1 MKIRFLRSMRNALV
15 IVIVCLSVSL
25 LYDVYKEPIDRLLH
39 LDQTE
44 TNETTETGNRKQKTK
59 KQAQKPDGQQEEG
72 LPSAYDGRMTG
83 KAPEV
88 KNQGT
93 FGTCWAVVTSSAL
106 ESRLLPQEDI
116 IFSADHISTQNSYA
130 IGQEEGGA
138 YNIAIAY
145 LTAWQGPVTE
155 EMDPYGDG
163 VTPEGLS
170 PVKHVQEVQI
180 AEDKDFDAIKEMI
193 YRYGAVQS
201 SIYMDMGGTKVTS
214 EYYDPENTSY
224 YYNGEDEVNHDILII
239 GWDDDYP
246 AENFTKT
253 PSKNGA
259 FLCQN
264 SWGEG
269 FGDGGRFYV
278 AYDDTQIGRNCVAYT
293 RIDGMDNYDH
303 LYQTDL
309 CGWVGRLG
317 YGDGT
322 CYFANLFQAE
332 RNEWLDAVGFYAV
345 GPDTEY
351 SVTVMD
357 GEKDLSNA
365 LLEETKASGSFANAG
380 YYTVNM
386 KEPIY
391 MEEGKTYAVVVK
403 VHTPEADYP
412 VATEYMADE
421 ATEEA
426 DLSDGDGYISHNG
439 AKWTGTETEYGCNV
453 CMKLYTTDEVKQ

>member
-259 FLCQN
+259 FCVRTAGAKALATAEDFMLPMMIHRLAETV
-264 SWGEG
+264 WH
-269 FGDGGRFYV
+269 
-278 AYDDTQIGRNCVAYT
+278 TQGLTGQITMTIFIRPICVAGSEIWAIKKKAAGLQTFIRQIVHRRCVQSGFMQPGRSRITKSMWRQILKT
-293 RIDGMDNYDH
+293 RCH
-303 LYQTDL
+303 LFCQRRSRKVI
-309 CGWVGRLG
+309 W
-317 YGDGT
+317 
-322 CYFANLFQAE
+322 N
-332 RNEWLDAVGFYAV
+332 
-345 GPDTEY
+345 
-351 SVTVMD
+351 
-357 GEKDLSNA
+357 EKDFIRL
-365 LLEETKASGSFANAG
+365 
-380 YYTVNM
+380 
-386 KEPIY
+386 I
-391 MEEGKTYAVVVK
+391 
-403 VHTPEADYP
+403 
-412 VATEYMADE
+412 
-421 ATEEA
+421 
-426 DLSDGDGYISHNG
+426 
-439 AKWTGTETEYGCNV
+439 
-453 CMKLYTTDEVKQ
+453 

>member
-1 MKIRFLRSMRNALV
+1 MRNALV

-170 PVKHVQEVQI
+170 PVKHVQEKGLKKIVLI
-180 AEDKDFDAIKEMI
+180 LTRPEG
-193 YRYGAVQS
+193 YRKKPTSKAVGKLYRKMYS
-201 SIYMDMGGTKVTS
+201 K
-214 EYYDPENTSY
+214 
-224 YYNGEDEVNHDILII
+224 
-239 GWDDDYP
+239 YP
-246 AENFTKT
+246 ALVRTCIRRPVMYNRTEEYIEKLEKEGNIFVLRPEMK
-253 PSKNGA
+253 PVSRLEKDYDKLMA
-259 FLCQN
+259 F
-264 SWGEG
+264 
-269 FGDGGRFYV
+269 
-278 AYDDTQIGRNCVAYT
+278 
-293 RIDGMDNYDH
+293 YDH
-303 LYQTDL
+303 GYEMMKRELP
-309 CGWVGRLG
+309 RLEA
-317 YGDGT
+317 Y
-322 CYFANLFQAE
+322 L
-332 RNEWLDAVGFYAV
+332 
-345 GPDTEY
+345 
-351 SVTVMD
+351 
-357 GEKDLSNA
+357 EK
-365 LLEETKASGSFANAG
+365 
-380 YYTVNM
+380 
-386 KEPIY
+386 
-391 MEEGKTYAVVVK
+391 
-403 VHTPEADYP
+403 
-412 VATEYMADE
+412 
-421 ATEEA
+421 
-426 DLSDGDGYISHNG
+426 
-439 AKWTGTETEYGCNV
+439 
-453 CMKLYTTDEVKQ
+453 

>member
-1 MKIRFLRSMRNALV
+1 M
-15 IVIVCLSVSL
+15 
-25 LYDVYKEPIDRLLH
+25 
-39 LDQTE
+39 
-44 TNETTETGNRKQKTK
+44 
-59 KQAQKPDGQQEEG
+59 
-72 LPSAYDGRMTG
+72 
-83 KAPEV
+83 
-88 KNQGT
+88 
-93 FGTCWAVVTSSAL
+93 
-106 ESRLLPQEDI
+106 
-116 IFSADHISTQNSYA
+116 
-130 IGQEEGGA
+130 
-138 YNIAIAY
+138 
-145 LTAWQGPVTE
+145 
-155 EMDPYGDG
+155 
-163 VTPEGLS
+163 
-170 PVKHVQEVQI
+170 
-180 AEDKDFDAIKEMI
+180 
-193 YRYGAVQS
+193 
-201 SIYMDMGGTKVTS
+201 
-214 EYYDPENTSY
+214 
-224 YYNGEDEVNHDILII
+224 
-239 GWDDDYP
+239 
-246 AENFTKT
+246 
-253 PSKNGA
+253 
-259 FLCQN
+259 
-264 SWGEG
+264 
-269 FGDGGRFYV
+269 
-278 AYDDTQIGRNCVAYT
+278 
-293 RIDGMDNYDH
+293 
-303 LYQTDL
+303 
-309 CGWVGRLG
+309 CGWVGQLG

-357 GEKDLSNA
+357 GEKDLTNA

>member
-1 MKIRFLRSMRNALV
+1 MRNAQV

-88 KNQGT
+88 KKQGT

-106 ESRLLPQEDI
+106 ESRLLLQEDI

-180 AEDKDFDAIKEMI
+180 AEGNDFDAIKEMI

-201 SIYMDMGGTKVTS
+201 SIYIDM
-214 EYYDPENTSY
+214 
-224 YYNGEDEVNHDILII
+224 
-239 GWDDDYP
+239 
-246 AENFTKT
+246 
-253 PSKNGA
+253 
-259 FLCQN
+259 
-264 SWGEG
+264 
-269 FGDGGRFYV
+269 
-278 AYDDTQIGRNCVAYT
+278 CV
-293 RIDGMDNYDH
+293 
-303 LYQTDL
+303 
-309 CGWVGRLG
+309 
-317 YGDGT
+317 
-322 CYFANLFQAE
+322 
-332 RNEWLDAVGFYAV
+332 
-345 GPDTEY
+345 
-351 SVTVMD
+351 S
-357 GEKDLSNA
+357 
-365 LLEETKASGSFANAG
+365 
-380 YYTVNM
+380 
-386 KEPIY
+386 
-391 MEEGKTYAVVVK
+391 
-403 VHTPEADYP
+403 
-412 VATEYMADE
+412 
-421 ATEEA
+421 
-426 DLSDGDGYISHNG
+426 
-439 AKWTGTETEYGCNV
+439 
-453 CMKLYTTDEVKQ
+453 

>member
-1 MKIRFLRSMRNALV
+1 MRNALV

-25 LYDVYKEPIDRLLH
+25 LYDVYKEPIDWLLH

-145 LTAWQGPVTE
+145 LTPWQGPVTE

-170 PVKHVQEVQI
+170 PVKHVQEVRI

-224 YYNGEDEVNHDILII
+224 YYNGEDEVNHDILI
-239 GWDDDYP
+239 
-246 AENFTKT
+246 
-253 PSKNGA
+253 S
-259 FLCQN
+259 
-264 SWGEG
+264 
-269 FGDGGRFYV
+269 
-278 AYDDTQIGRNCVAYT
+278 T
-293 RIDGMDNYDH
+293 RITPMVNVESFGVPVIP
-303 LYQTDL
+303 
-309 CGWVGRLG
+309 CGPLMITSPPSMFSDMASFMEKWKP
-317 YGDGT
+317 
-322 CYFANLFQAE
+322 FASFPIKNTLIRFLMISPNA
-332 RNEWLDAVGFYAV
+332 R
-345 GPDTEY
+345 
-351 SVTVMD
+351 VTI
-357 GEKDLSNA
+357 A
-365 LLEETKASGSFANAG
+365 R
-380 YYTVNM
+380 
-386 KEPIY
+386 
-391 MEEGKTYAVVVK
+391 
-403 VHTPEADYP
+403 
-412 VATEYMADE
+412 
-421 ATEEA
+421 
-426 DLSDGDGYISHNG
+426 
-439 AKWTGTETEYGCNV
+439 
-453 CMKLYTTDEVKQ
+453 

>member
-93 FGTCWAVVTSSAL
+93 VGTCWAVVTSSAL

-293 RIDGMDNYDH
+293 RIDGTDNYDH

-309 CGWVGRLG
+309 CGWVGNMG
-317 YGDGT
+317 YKKES
-322 CYFANLFQAE
+322 CWFANVYTADSTQTL
-332 RNEWLDAVGFYAV
+332 RAVGFYATGSESDYEIYV
-345 GPDTEY
+345 AADFKNEMSLVLPKKIQKGHLERKGFYTIDLKKEI
-351 SVTVMD
+351 SIAEGERFAVMV
-357 GEKDLSNA
+357 KIN
-365 LLEETKASGSFANAG
+365 TPGS
-380 YYTVNM
+380 
-386 KEPIY
+386 
-391 MEEGKTYAVVVK
+391 
-403 VHTPEADYP
+403 DYP
-412 VATEYMADE
+412 VAMEYRADDQTANVNLE
-421 ATEEA
+421 
-426 DLSDGDGYISHNG
+426 DGCGYVSVDGYRWSRI
-439 AKWTGTETEYGCNV
+439 EEEYGGNICL
-453 CMKLYTTDEVKQ
+453 KAYTDNR

>member
-1 MKIRFLRSMRNALV
+1 MRNALV

-193 YRYGAVQS
+193 
-201 SIYMDMGGTKVTS
+201 
-214 EYYDPENTSY
+214 
-224 YYNGEDEVNHDILII
+224 
-239 GWDDDYP
+239 
-246 AENFTKT
+246 
-253 PSKNGA
+253 
-259 FLCQN
+259 
-264 SWGEG
+264 
-269 FGDGGRFYV
+269 
-278 AYDDTQIGRNCVAYT
+278 
-293 RIDGMDNYDH
+293 
-303 LYQTDL
+303 
-309 CGWVGRLG
+309 
-317 YGDGT
+317 
-322 CYFANLFQAE
+322 
-332 RNEWLDAVGFYAV
+332 
-345 GPDTEY
+345 
-351 SVTVMD
+351 
-357 GEKDLSNA
+357 
-365 LLEETKASGSFANAG
+365 
-380 YYTVNM
+380 
-386 KEPIY
+386 
-391 MEEGKTYAVVVK
+391 
-403 VHTPEADYP
+403 
-412 VATEYMADE
+412 
-421 ATEEA
+421 
-426 DLSDGDGYISHNG
+426 
-439 AKWTGTETEYGCNV
+439 
-453 CMKLYTTDEVKQ
+453 

>member
-1 MKIRFLRSMRNALV
+1 MRNALV

-44 TNETTETGNRKQKTK
+44 TNETAETGNRKQKTK

-180 AEDKDFDAIKEMI
+180 AEDKDFDAIFMPLFTVFPPTVISLPSIFAAALTVTDIAGTNVMI
-193 YRYGAVQS
+193 RS
-201 SIYMDMGGTKVTS
+201 STAITRHPVFFRKFFILLSSFCQISAIVKLFKNYSISRLFLQQTGLQ
-214 EYYDPENTSY
+214 NT
-224 YYNGEDEVNHDILII
+224 
-239 GWDDDYP
+239 
-246 AENFTKT
+246 
-253 PSKNGA
+253 
-259 FLCQN
+259 
-264 SWGEG
+264 
-269 FGDGGRFYV
+269 
-278 AYDDTQIGRNCVAYT
+278 
-293 RIDGMDNYDH
+293 
-303 LYQTDL
+303 
-309 CGWVGRLG
+309 
-317 YGDGT
+317 
-322 CYFANLFQAE
+322 
-332 RNEWLDAVGFYAV
+332 
-345 GPDTEY
+345 
-351 SVTVMD
+351 
-357 GEKDLSNA
+357 
-365 LLEETKASGSFANAG
+365 
-380 YYTVNM
+380 M
-386 KEPIY
+386 K
-391 MEEGKTYAVVVK
+391 
-403 VHTPEADYP
+403 
-412 VATEYMADE
+412 
-421 ATEEA
+421 
-426 DLSDGDGYISHNG
+426 
-439 AKWTGTETEYGCNV
+439 
-453 CMKLYTTDEVKQ
+453 

>member
-1 MKIRFLRSMRNALV
+1 MRNALV

-25 LYDVYKEPIDRLLH
+25 LYNVYKEPIDRLLH

-44 TNETTETGNRKQKTK
+44 TNETAETGNRKQKTK

-214 EYYDPENTSY
+214 EYYDSENTSY

-278 AYDDTQIGRNCVAYT
+278 A
-293 RIDGMDNYDH
+293 
-303 LYQTDL
+303 
-309 CGWVGRLG
+309 
-317 YGDGT
+317 
-322 CYFANLFQAE
+322 
-332 RNEWLDAVGFYAV
+332 
-345 GPDTEY
+345 
-351 SVTVMD
+351 
-357 GEKDLSNA
+357 
-365 LLEETKASGSFANAG
+365 
-380 YYTVNM
+380 
-386 KEPIY
+386 
-391 MEEGKTYAVVVK
+391 
-403 VHTPEADYP
+403 
-412 VATEYMADE
+412 
-421 ATEEA
+421 
-426 DLSDGDGYISHNG
+426 
-439 AKWTGTETEYGCNV
+439 
-453 CMKLYTTDEVKQ
+453 